1 MTGAEAVQP
10 KLFRVDGFRNPTLSA
25 ERRRGLE
32 ATEALPLDMSV
43 GGVLEAAEVRTLL
56 EDFGPRDFEDR
67 LGRLLAEV
75 KTDQNVWRAAKE
87 QFVEHCIQAAA
98 NRLKNRDFLKRNPKG
113 GDCEIKAPR
122 NWISFLSCLPFGTT
136 TVDSALL
143 TAPLSTCRLNQN
155 AISRLSPSSWTPLR
169 LEVIRAWFWTSW

>member
-67 LGRLLAEV
+67 LGRLLAEA
-75 KTDQNVWRAAKE
+75 TIAHAR
-87 QFVEHCIQAAA
+87 QA
-98 NRLKNRDFLKRNPKG
+98 NYSRLLLDTLASMDAVQRLY
-113 GDCEIKAPR
+113 
-122 NWISFLSCLPFGTT
+122 
-136 TVDSALL
+136 ALL
-143 TAPLSTCRLNQN
+143 GFRPTVPYNFNPLPGTIYLK
-155 AISRLSPSSWTPLR
+155 LDL
-169 LEVIRAWFWTSW
+169 